1 MGLFSS
7 NKNGKNGTK
16 INTKSSMQNKKSK
29 KTTPFDVP
37 KTVQDSIPYLGVY
50 ENGIFQ
56 NDAETFSKIYK
67 IPDINFLT
75 EDNDKQ
81 REIFDGFAE
90 FIGSFGPDVHIQQV
104 IFNKT
109 IKPAE
114 LEDKVLMKTQNDKLN
129 EYREEMN
136 DMLIDKLSKTKNN
149 IIHEKY
155 FILSIQAED
164 IVAAKA
170 SFERLDKEVI
180 SGIERV
186 TKSTTRPLTLIE
198 RLSLM
203 YDIYNIDS
211 MVPFYKRIRIKK
223 DNVMESFNM
232 RHIQKM
238 GLTSKD
244 VVGPCAFTFERD
256 YMIIGTT
263 YARAVMV
270 TNLPTYLRGDIL
282 TELSNL
288 PFNMLT
294 SVHYRALPQ
303 SKAISLLK
311 NKLVDVNANVVTLQ
325 KKASRNGYSVDV
337 ISPEIKQA
345 SQEVESLMSDLTQDN
360 QKLFYTTIS
369 AVVFAKTK
377 EELDENTKLFQATAE
392 RFVCQAMTLATQQEA
407 GLNTCLPLGSNKLK
421 VERLLNSKA
430 AAIFLPFAVTEL
442 WQDNG
447 MYYGIND
454 ISKQMILYNRSSAI
468 NGNGCIFGVPGSG
481 KSFSAKREIVN
492 VLLHTDDEVFVI
504 DPENEYEPLAKLFH
518 GSSIRIAPGSNV
530 HINPMDMGLD
540 YSAEGED
547 PITMKADFIASICEA
562 ATGSRYPLTPIQKSV
577 IDRCVKNVYRD
588 YIRALKESGK
598 TEDKETVPTLQDFYE
613 EVRLQPEPEAHNLA
627 LALEKFVEGTQ
638 NSFAF
643 RTNVNTNN
651 RFTIYNIKDI
661 GTGMKAIGLQVC
673 LDNIWNKMI
682 ENYKKGKRTW
692 LYCDEFHLLTQTEIS
707 ARYTQQI
714 WRRAR
719 KWNGI
724 PTGITQQVEDMM
736 KTEDGRAIIGN
747 SEFVMMLSMNAYGRA
762 QMQQMYNLTDTE
774 MEYITSSG
782 SGHGLIYNGK
792 DIIPF
797 VDEFPRDT
805 KLYKAMTTKA
815 DERVKANEKAK
826 ADEEVQYDSN
836 Y

>member
-7 NKNGKNGTK
+7 NKKSGT
-16 INTKSSMQNKKSK
+16 NTKSVSGNAANTKSKQMKKSPL
-29 KTTPFDVP
+29 TDVP
-37 KTVQDSIPYLGVY
+37 KTVQGSIPYLGVY

-56 NDAETFSKIYK
+56 NDENTYSKVYK
-67 IPDINFLT
+67 IPDMNFLIEDT
-75 EDNDKQ
+75 ERQK
-81 REIFDGFAE
+81 EIFGNFME
-90 FIGSFGPDVHIQQV
+90 LLSSFGPEVHVQQL

-114 LEDKVLMKTQNDKLN
+114 LESKVLMKTQNDKLN

-136 DMLIDKLSKTKNN
+136 EMLIDKMAKASNN

-155 FILSIQAED
+155 FVLSVEADD
-164 IVAAKA
+164 IVTAKA
-170 SFERLDKEVI
+170 TFERLDREI
-180 SGIERV
+180 SAGFERV
-186 TKSTTRPLTLIE
+186 TKTTTKPLTLIE

-203 YDIYNIDS
+203 YDIYNMDS
-211 MVPFYKRIRIKK
+211 NVPFYRRTKMKK

-244 VVGPCAFTFERD
+244 VIGPSALTFERD

-263 YARAVMV
+263 YARAMMV
-270 TNLPTYLRGDIL
+270 SNLPSFLRGDIL
-282 TELSNL
+282 TELSNM

-303 SKAISLLK
+303 SKAITLLK

-345 SQEVESLMSDLTQDN
+345 SQEVESLMGDLTQDN
-360 QKLFYTTIS
+360 QKLFYTTIT
-369 AVVFAKTK
+369 AVIFAKTK

-392 RFVCQAMTLATQQEA
+392 RFVCQAMILATQQEA
-407 GLNTCLPLGSNKLK
+407 GLTTALPLGRNKLK
-421 VERLLNSKA
+421 VERLLNSRA
-430 AAIFLPFAVTEL
+430 AAIFLPFGVKEL
-442 WQDNG
+442 WQDDG
-447 MYYGIND
+447 MYYGLNGV
-454 ISKQMILYNRSSAI
+454 SKQMILYNRSSAI

-492 VLLHTDDEVFVI
+492 VLLHTDDDVFVI
-504 DPENEYEPLAKLFH
+504 DPENEYAGLAKLFY
-518 GSSIRIAPGSNV
+518 GSSIRIAPGSDV

-540 YSAEGED
+540 YSAEGDD

-577 IDRCVKNVYRD
+577 IDRCVKNVYRE
-588 YIRALKESGK
+588 YIRTLRAEGK
-598 TEDKETVPTLQDFYE
+598 SEDAKIVPTLRDFYE
-613 EVRLQPEPEAHNLA
+613 EVKLQPEPEAHNLA

-643 RTNVNTNN
+643 RTNVNVNN

-661 GTGMKAIGLQVC
+661 GTGMKSIGLQVC

-682 ENYKKGKRTW
+682 ANYKKGKRTW

-707 ARYTQQI
+707 AKYTQQI

-736 KTEDGRAIIGN
+736 KTEEGRAIIGN

-762 QMQQMYNLTDTE
+762 QMQQMYNLTDAE

-797 VDEFPRDT
+797 VDEFPKDT
-805 KLYKAMTTKA
+805 KLYNAMTTKA
-815 DERVKANEKAK
+815 GEG
-826 ADEEVQYDSN
+826 EVRE
-836 Y
+836 

>member
-7 NKNGKNGTK
+7 NKKSGTNAKSTSGNMAGTK
-16 INTKSSMQNKKSK
+16 NKKAK
-29 KTTPFDVP
+29 KSPLTDVP
-37 KTVQDSIPYLGVY
+37 KTVQESIPYLGVY

-56 NDAETFSKIYK
+56 NDESTYSKVYK
-67 IPDINFLT
+67 IPDMNFLIEDT
-75 EDNDKQ
+75 ERQK
-81 REIFDGFAE
+81 EIFGNFME
-90 FIGSFGPDVHIQQV
+90 LLSSFGPEVHVQQV

-114 LEDKVLMKTQNDKLN
+114 LESKVLMKTQNDKLN

-136 DMLIDKLSKTKNN
+136 EMLIDKMAKASNN

-155 FILSIQAED
+155 FVLSVEADD
-164 IVAAKA
+164 IVAAK
-170 SFERLDKEVI
+170 STFERLDREI
-180 SGIERV
+180 SAGFERV
-186 TKSTTRPLTLIE
+186 TKTPTKPLTLIE
-198 RLSLM
+198 RLSIM
-203 YDIYNIDS
+203 YDIYNMDS
-211 MVPFYKRIRIKK
+211 NVPFYRRTKMKK
-223 DNVMESFNM
+223 ENVMESFNM

-244 VVGPCAFTFERD
+244 VVGPSALTFERD
-256 YMIIGTT
+256 HMIVGTT
-263 YARAVMV
+263 YARAMMV
-270 TNLPTYLRGDIL
+270 SNLPSFLRGDIL
-282 TELSNL
+282 TELSNM

-303 SKAISLLK
+303 SKAITLLK

-345 SQEVESLMSDLTQDN
+345 SQEVESLMGDLTQDN
-360 QKLFYTTIS
+360 QKLFYTTIT
-369 AVVFAKTK
+369 AVIFAKTK

-392 RFVCQAMTLATQQEA
+392 RFVCQAMVLATQQEA
-407 GLNTCLPLGSNKLK
+407 GLTTALPLGKNKLK
-421 VERLLNSKA
+421 VERLLNSRA
-430 AAIFLPFAVTEL
+430 AAIFLPFGVKEL
-442 WQDNG
+442 WQDDG
-447 MYYGIND
+447 MYYGLNGV
-454 ISKQMILYNRSSAI
+454 SKQMILYNRSSAI

-492 VLLHTDDEVFVI
+492 VLLHTDDDVFVI
-504 DPENEYEPLAKLFH
+504 DPENEYAGLAKLFY
-518 GSSIRIAPGSNV
+518 GSSIRIAPGSDV

-540 YSAEGED
+540 YSAEGDD

-577 IDRCVKNVYRD
+577 IDRCVKNVYRE
-588 YIRALKESGK
+588 YIRTLRAEGK
-598 TEDKETVPTLQDFYE
+598 SEDASIVPTLRDFYE
-613 EVRLQPEPEAHNLA
+613 EVKLQPEPEAHNLA

-643 RTNVNTNN
+643 RTNVNVNN

-661 GTGMKAIGLQVC
+661 GTGMKSIGLQVC

-682 ENYKKGKRTW
+682 ANYKKGKRTW

-707 ARYTQQI
+707 AKYTQQI

-736 KTEDGRAIIGN
+736 KTEEGRAIIGN

-762 QMQQMYNLTDTE
+762 QMQQMYNLTDAE

-797 VDEFPRDT
+797 VDEFPKDT
-805 KLYKAMTTKA
+805 KLYNAMTTKA
-815 DERVKANEKAK
+815 GEG
-826 ADEEVQYDSN
+826 EVRE
-836 Y
+836 

>member
-7 NKNGKNGTK
+7 NKKSGT
-16 INTKSSMQNKKSK
+16 NTKSTSGNVANTKSKQAKKSPL
-29 KTTPFDVP
+29 TDVP
-37 KTVQDSIPYLGVY
+37 KTAQGSIPYLGVY

-56 NDAETFSKIYK
+56 NDENTYSKVYK
-67 IPDINFLT
+67 IPDMNFLIEDT
-75 EDNDKQ
+75 ERQK
-81 REIFDGFAE
+81 EIFGNFME
-90 FIGSFGPDVHIQQV
+90 LLSSFGPEVHVQQL

-114 LEDKVLMKTQNDKLN
+114 LESKVLMKTQNDKLN

-136 DMLIDKLSKTKNN
+136 EMLIDKMAKASNN

-155 FILSIQAED
+155 FVLSVEADD
-164 IVAAKA
+164 IVTAKA
-170 SFERLDKEVI
+170 TFERLDREI
-180 SGIERV
+180 SAGFERV
-186 TKSTTRPLTLIE
+186 TKTTTKPLTLIE

-203 YDIYNIDS
+203 YDIYNMDS
-211 MVPFYKRIRIKK
+211 NVPFYRRTKMKK

-244 VVGPCAFTFERD
+244 VIGPSALTFERD

-263 YARAVMV
+263 YARAMMV
-270 TNLPTYLRGDIL
+270 SNLPSFLRGDIL
-282 TELSNL
+282 TELSNM

-303 SKAISLLK
+303 SKAITLLK

-345 SQEVESLMSDLTQDN
+345 SQEVESLMGDLTQDN
-360 QKLFYTTIS
+360 QKLFYTTIT
-369 AVVFAKTK
+369 AVIFAKTK

-392 RFVCQAMTLATQQEA
+392 RFVCQAMILATQQEA
-407 GLNTCLPLGSNKLK
+407 GLTTALPLGRNKLK
-421 VERLLNSKA
+421 VERLLNSRA
-430 AAIFLPFAVTEL
+430 AAIFLPFGVKEL
-442 WQDNG
+442 WQDDG
-447 MYYGIND
+447 MYYGLNGV
-454 ISKQMILYNRSSAI
+454 SKQMILYNRSSAI

-492 VLLHTDDEVFVI
+492 VLLHTDDDVFVI
-504 DPENEYEPLAKLFH
+504 DPENEYAGLAKLFY
-518 GSSIRIAPGSNV
+518 GSSIRIAPGSDV

-540 YSAEGED
+540 YSAEGDD

-577 IDRCVKNVYRD
+577 IDRCVKNVYRE
-588 YIRALKESGK
+588 YIRTLRAEGK
-598 TEDKETVPTLQDFYE
+598 SEDAKIVPTLRDFYE
-613 EVRLQPEPEAHNLA
+613 EVKLQPEPEAHNLA

-643 RTNVNTNN
+643 RTNVNVNN

-661 GTGMKAIGLQVC
+661 GTGMKSIGLQVC

-682 ENYKKGKRTW
+682 ANYKKGKRTW

-707 ARYTQQI
+707 AKYTQQI

-736 KTEDGRAIIGN
+736 KTEEGRAIIGN

-762 QMQQMYNLTDTE
+762 QMQQMYNLTDAE

-797 VDEFPRDT
+797 VDEFPKDT
-805 KLYKAMTTKA
+805 KLYNAMTTKA
-815 DERVKANEKAK
+815 GEG
-826 ADEEVQYDSN
+826 EVRE
-836 Y
+836 

>member
-7 NKNGKNGTK
+7 NKKSGT
-16 INTKSSMQNKKSK
+16 NTKSASGNAANTKSKQIKKSPL
-29 KTTPFDVP
+29 TDVP
-37 KTVQDSIPYLGVY
+37 KTVQGSIPYLGVY

-56 NDAETFSKIYK
+56 NDENTYSKVYK
-67 IPDINFLT
+67 IPDMNFLIEDT
-75 EDNDKQ
+75 ERQK
-81 REIFDGFAE
+81 EIFGNFME
-90 FIGSFGPDVHIQQV
+90 LLSSFGPEVHVQQV

-114 LEDKVLMKTQNDKLN
+114 LESKVLMKTQNDKLN

-136 DMLIDKLSKTKNN
+136 EMLIDKMAKASNN

-155 FILSIQAED
+155 FVLSVEADD
-164 IVAAKA
+164 IVTAKA
-170 SFERLDKEVI
+170 TFERLDREI
-180 SGIERV
+180 SAGFERV
-186 TKSTTRPLTLIE
+186 TKTTTKPLTLIE

-203 YDIYNIDS
+203 YDIYNMDS
-211 MVPFYKRIRIKK
+211 NVPFYRRTKMKK
-223 DNVMESFNM
+223 DNIMESFNM

-244 VVGPCAFTFERD
+244 VIGPSALTFERD

-263 YARAVMV
+263 YARAMMV
-270 TNLPTYLRGDIL
+270 SNLPSFLRGDIL
-282 TELSNL
+282 TELSNM

-303 SKAISLLK
+303 SKAITLLK

-345 SQEVESLMSDLTQDN
+345 SQEVESLMGDLTQDN
-360 QKLFYTTIS
+360 QKLFYTTIT
-369 AVVFAKTK
+369 AVIFAKTK

-392 RFVCQAMTLATQQEA
+392 RFVCQAMILATQQEA
-407 GLNTCLPLGSNKLK
+407 GLTTALPLGRNKLK
-421 VERLLNSKA
+421 VERLLNSRA
-430 AAIFLPFAVTEL
+430 AAIFLPFGVKEL
-442 WQDNG
+442 WQDDG
-447 MYYGIND
+447 MYYGLNGV
-454 ISKQMILYNRSSAI
+454 SKQMILYNRSSAI

-492 VLLHTDDEVFVI
+492 VLLHTDDDVFVI
-504 DPENEYEPLAKLFH
+504 DPENEYAGLAKLFY
-518 GSSIRIAPGSNV
+518 GSSIRIAPGSDV

-540 YSAEGED
+540 YSAEGDD

-577 IDRCVKNVYRD
+577 IDRCVKNVYRE
-588 YIRALKESGK
+588 YIRTLRAEGK
-598 TEDKETVPTLQDFYE
+598 SEDAKIVPTLRDFYE
-613 EVRLQPEPEAHNLA
+613 EVKLQPEPEAHNLA

-643 RTNVNTNN
+643 RTNVNVNN

-661 GTGMKAIGLQVC
+661 GTGMKSIGLQVC

-682 ENYKKGKRTW
+682 ANYKKGKRTW

-707 ARYTQQI
+707 AKYTQQI

-736 KTEDGRAIIGN
+736 KTEEGRAIIGN

-762 QMQQMYNLTDTE
+762 QMQQMYNLTDAE

-797 VDEFPRDT
+797 VDEFPKDT
-805 KLYKAMTTKA
+805 KLYNAMTTKA
-815 DERVKANEKAK
+815 GEG
-826 ADEEVQYDSN
+826 EVRE
-836 Y
+836 

>member
-7 NKNGKNGTK
+7 NKKSGT
-16 INTKSSMQNKKSK
+16 NTKSASGNAANTKGKQAKKSPL
-29 KTTPFDVP
+29 TDVP
-37 KTVQDSIPYLGVY
+37 KTVQGSIPYLGVY

-56 NDAETFSKIYK
+56 NDENTYSKVYK
-67 IPDINFLT
+67 IPDMNFLIEDT
-75 EDNDKQ
+75 ERQK
-81 REIFDGFAE
+81 EIFGNFME
-90 FIGSFGPDVHIQQV
+90 LLSSFGPEVHVQQV

-114 LEDKVLMKTQNDKLN
+114 LESKVLMKTQNDKLN

-136 DMLIDKLSKTKNN
+136 EMLIDKMAKASNN

-155 FILSIQAED
+155 FVLSVEADD

-170 SFERLDKEVI
+170 TFERLDREI
-180 SGIERV
+180 SAGFERV
-186 TKSTTRPLTLIE
+186 TKTTTKPLTLIK

-203 YDIYNIDS
+203 YDIYNMDS
-211 MVPFYKRIRIKK
+211 NVPFYRRTKMKK

-244 VVGPCAFTFERD
+244 VIGPSALTFERD
-256 YMIIGTT
+256 HMIIGTT
-263 YARAVMV
+263 YARAMMV
-270 TNLPTYLRGDIL
+270 SNLPSFLRGDIL
-282 TELSNL
+282 TELSNM

-303 SKAISLLK
+303 SKAITLLK

-345 SQEVESLMSDLTQDN
+345 SQEVESLMGDLTQDN
-360 QKLFYTTIS
+360 QKLFYTTIT
-369 AVVFAKTK
+369 AVIFAKTK

-392 RFVCQAMTLATQQEA
+392 RFVCQAMILATQQEA
-407 GLNTCLPLGSNKLK
+407 GLTTALPLGRNKLK
-421 VERLLNSKA
+421 VERLLNSRA
-430 AAIFLPFAVTEL
+430 AAIFLPFGVKEL
-442 WQDNG
+442 WQDDG
-447 MYYGIND
+447 MYYGLNGV
-454 ISKQMILYNRSSAI
+454 SKQMILYNRSSAI

-492 VLLHTDDEVFVI
+492 VLLHTDDDVFVI
-504 DPENEYEPLAKLFH
+504 DPENEYAGLAKLFY
-518 GSSIRIAPGSNV
+518 GSSIRIAPGSDV

-540 YSAEGED
+540 YSAEGDD

-577 IDRCVKNVYRD
+577 IDRCVKNVYRE
-588 YIRALKESGK
+588 YIRTLRAEGK
-598 TEDKETVPTLQDFYE
+598 SEDAKIVPTLRDFYE
-613 EVRLQPEPEAHNLA
+613 EVKLQPEPEAHNLA

-643 RTNVNTNN
+643 RTNVNVNN

-661 GTGMKAIGLQVC
+661 GTGMKSIGLQVC

-682 ENYKKGKRTW
+682 TNYKKGKRTW
-692 LYCDEFHLLTQTEIS
+692 LYCDEFHLLAQTEIS
-707 ARYTQQI
+707 AKYTQQI

-736 KTEDGRAIIGN
+736 KTEEGRAIIGN

-762 QMQQMYNLTDTE
+762 QMQQMYNLTDAE

-797 VDEFPRDT
+797 VDEFPKDT
-805 KLYKAMTTKA
+805 KLYNAMTTKA
-815 DERVKANEKAK
+815 GEG
-826 ADEEVQYDSN
+826 EVRE
-836 Y
+836 

>member
-7 NKNGKNGTK
+7 NKKSGT
-16 INTKSSMQNKKSK
+16 NTKSASGNAANTKNKQMKKSPL
-29 KTTPFDVP
+29 TDVP
-37 KTVQDSIPYLGVY
+37 KTVQGSIPYLGVY

-56 NDAETFSKIYK
+56 NDENTYSKVYK
-67 IPDINFLT
+67 IPDMNFLIEDT
-75 EDNDKQ
+75 ERQK
-81 REIFDGFAE
+81 EIFGNFME
-90 FIGSFGPDVHIQQV
+90 LLSSFGPEVNVQQV

-114 LEDKVLMKTQNDKLN
+114 LESKVLMKTQNDKLN

-136 DMLIDKLSKTKNN
+136 EMLIDKMAKASNN

-155 FILSIQAED
+155 FVLSVEADD
-164 IVAAKA
+164 IVTAKA
-170 SFERLDKEVI
+170 TFERLDREI
-180 SGIERV
+180 SAGFERV
-186 TKSTTRPLTLIE
+186 TKTTTKPLTLIE

-203 YDIYNIDS
+203 YDIYNMDS
-211 MVPFYKRIRIKK
+211 NVPFYRRTKMKK

-244 VVGPCAFTFERD
+244 VIGPSALTFERD
-256 YMIIGTT
+256 HMIIGTT
-263 YARAVMV
+263 YARAMMV
-270 TNLPTYLRGDIL
+270 SNLPSFLRGDIL
-282 TELSNL
+282 TELSNM

-303 SKAISLLK
+303 SKAITLLK

-345 SQEVESLMSDLTQDN
+345 SQEVESLMGDLTQDN
-360 QKLFYTTIS
+360 QKLFYTTIT
-369 AVVFAKTK
+369 AVIFAKTK

-392 RFVCQAMTLATQQEA
+392 RFVCQAMILATQQEA
-407 GLNTCLPLGSNKLK
+407 GLTTALPLGRNKLK
-421 VERLLNSKA
+421 VERLLNSRA
-430 AAIFLPFAVTEL
+430 AAIFLPFGVKEL
-442 WQDNG
+442 WQDDG
-447 MYYGIND
+447 MYYGLNGV
-454 ISKQMILYNRSSAI
+454 SKQMILYNRSSAI

-492 VLLHTDDEVFVI
+492 VLLHTDDDVFVI
-504 DPENEYEPLAKLFH
+504 DPENEYAGLAKLFY
-518 GSSIRIAPGSNV
+518 GSSIRIAPGSDV

-540 YSAEGED
+540 YSAEGDD

-577 IDRCVKNVYRD
+577 IDRCVKNVYRE
-588 YIRALKESGK
+588 YIRTLRAEGK
-598 TEDKETVPTLQDFYE
+598 SEDAKIVPTLRDFYE
-613 EVRLQPEPEAHNLA
+613 EVKLQPEPEAHNLA

-643 RTNVNTNN
+643 RTNVNVNN

-661 GTGMKAIGLQVC
+661 GTGMKSIGLQVC

-682 ENYKKGKRTW
+682 ANYKKGKRTW

-707 ARYTQQI
+707 AKYTQQI

-736 KTEDGRAIIGN
+736 KTEEGRAIIGN

-762 QMQQMYNLTDTE
+762 QMQQMYNLTDAE

-797 VDEFPRDT
+797 VDEFPKDT
-805 KLYKAMTTKA
+805 KLYNAMTTKA
-815 DERVKANEKAK
+815 GEG
-826 ADEEVQYDSN
+826 EVRE
-836 Y
+836 

>member
-7 NKNGKNGTK
+7 NKKSGT
-16 INTKSSMQNKKSK
+16 NTKSASGNAANTKSKQMKKSPL
-29 KTTPFDVP
+29 TDVP
-37 KTVQDSIPYLGVY
+37 KTVQGSIPYLGVY

-56 NDAETFSKIYK
+56 NDENTYSKVYK
-67 IPDINFLT
+67 IPDMNFLIEDT
-75 EDNDKQ
+75 ERQK
-81 REIFDGFAE
+81 EIFGNFME
-90 FIGSFGPDVHIQQV
+90 LLSSFGPEVHVQQL

-114 LEDKVLMKTQNDKLN
+114 LESKVLMKTQNDKLN

-136 DMLIDKLSKTKNN
+136 EMLIDKMAKASNN

-155 FILSIQAED
+155 FVLSVEADD
-164 IVAAKA
+164 IVTAKA
-170 SFERLDKEVI
+170 TFERLDREI
-180 SGIERV
+180 SAGFERV
-186 TKSTTRPLTLIE
+186 TKTTTKPLTLIE

-203 YDIYNIDS
+203 YDIYNMDS
-211 MVPFYKRIRIKK
+211 NVPFYRRTKMKK

-244 VVGPCAFTFERD
+244 VIGPSALTFERD
-256 YMIIGTT
+256 HMIIGTT
-263 YARAVMV
+263 YARAMMV
-270 TNLPTYLRGDIL
+270 SNLPSFLRGDIL
-282 TELSNL
+282 TELSNM

-303 SKAISLLK
+303 SKAITLLK

-345 SQEVESLMSDLTQDN
+345 SQEVESLMGDLTQDN
-360 QKLFYTTIS
+360 QKLFYTTIT
-369 AVVFAKTK
+369 AVIFAKTK

-392 RFVCQAMTLATQQEA
+392 RFVCQAMILATQQEA
-407 GLNTCLPLGSNKLK
+407 GLTTALPLGRNKLK
-421 VERLLNSKA
+421 VERLLNSRA
-430 AAIFLPFAVTEL
+430 AAIFLPFGVKEL
-442 WQDNG
+442 WQDDG
-447 MYYGIND
+447 MYYGLNGV
-454 ISKQMILYNRSSAI
+454 SKQMILYNRSSAI

-492 VLLHTDDEVFVI
+492 VLLHTDDDVFVI
-504 DPENEYEPLAKLFH
+504 DPENEYAGLAKLFY
-518 GSSIRIAPGSNV
+518 GSSIRIAPGSDV

-540 YSAEGED
+540 YSAEGDD

-577 IDRCVKNVYRD
+577 IDRCVKNVYRE
-588 YIRALKESGK
+588 YIRTLRAEGK
-598 TEDKETVPTLQDFYE
+598 SEDAKIVPTLRDFYE
-613 EVRLQPEPEAHNLA
+613 EVKLQPEPEAHNLA

-643 RTNVNTNN
+643 RTNVNVNN

-661 GTGMKAIGLQVC
+661 GTGMKSIGLQVC

-682 ENYKKGKRTW
+682 ANYKKGKRTW

-707 ARYTQQI
+707 AKYTQQI

-736 KTEDGRAIIGN
+736 KTEEGRAIIGN

-762 QMQQMYNLTDTE
+762 QMQQMYNLTDAE

-797 VDEFPRDT
+797 VDEFPKDT
-805 KLYKAMTTKA
+805 KLYNAMTTKA
-815 DERVKANEKAK
+815 GEG
-826 ADEEVQYDSN
+826 EVRE
-836 Y
+836 

>member
-7 NKNGKNGTK
+7 NKKSGT
-16 INTKSSMQNKKSK
+16 NTKSASGNAANIKSKQMKKSPL
-29 KTTPFDVP
+29 TDVP
-37 KTVQDSIPYLGVY
+37 KTVQGSIPYLGVY

-56 NDAETFSKIYK
+56 NDENTYSKVYK
-67 IPDINFLT
+67 IPDMNFLIEDT
-75 EDNDKQ
+75 ERQK
-81 REIFDGFAE
+81 EIFGNFME
-90 FIGSFGPDVHIQQV
+90 LLSSFGPEVHVQQL

-114 LEDKVLMKTQNDKLN
+114 LESKVLMKTQNDKLN

-136 DMLIDKLSKTKNN
+136 EMLIDKMAKASNN

-155 FILSIQAED
+155 FVLSVEADD
-164 IVAAKA
+164 IVTAKA
-170 SFERLDKEVI
+170 TFERLDREI
-180 SGIERV
+180 SAGFERV
-186 TKSTTRPLTLIE
+186 TKTTTKPLTLIE

-203 YDIYNIDS
+203 YDIYNMDS
-211 MVPFYKRIRIKK
+211 NVPFYRRTKMKK

-244 VVGPCAFTFERD
+244 VIGPSALTFERD

-263 YARAVMV
+263 YARAMMV
-270 TNLPTYLRGDIL
+270 SNLPSFLRGDIL
-282 TELSNL
+282 TELSNM

-303 SKAISLLK
+303 SKAITLLK

-345 SQEVESLMSDLTQDN
+345 SQEVESLMGDLTQDN
-360 QKLFYTTIS
+360 QKLFYTTIT
-369 AVVFAKTK
+369 AVIFAKTK

-392 RFVCQAMTLATQQEA
+392 RFVCQAMILATQQEA
-407 GLNTCLPLGSNKLK
+407 GLTTALPLGRNKLK
-421 VERLLNSKA
+421 VERLLNSRA
-430 AAIFLPFAVTEL
+430 AAIFLPFGVKEL
-442 WQDNG
+442 WQDDG
-447 MYYGIND
+447 MYYGLNGV
-454 ISKQMILYNRSSAI
+454 SKQMILYNRSSAI

-492 VLLHTDDEVFVI
+492 VLLHTDDDVFVI
-504 DPENEYEPLAKLFH
+504 DPENEYAGLAKLFY
-518 GSSIRIAPGSNV
+518 GSSIRIAPGSDV

-540 YSAEGED
+540 YSAEGDD

-577 IDRCVKNVYRD
+577 IDRCVKNVYRE
-588 YIRALKESGK
+588 YIRTLRAEGK
-598 TEDKETVPTLQDFYE
+598 SEDAKIVPTLRDFYE
-613 EVRLQPEPEAHNLA
+613 EVKLQPEPEAHNLA

-643 RTNVNTNN
+643 RTNVNVNN

-661 GTGMKAIGLQVC
+661 GTGMKSIGLQVC

-682 ENYKKGKRTW
+682 ANYKKGKRTW

-707 ARYTQQI
+707 AKYTQQI

-736 KTEDGRAIIGN
+736 KTEEGRAIIGN

-762 QMQQMYNLTDTE
+762 QMQQMYNLTDAE

-797 VDEFPRDT
+797 VDEFPKDT
-805 KLYKAMTTKA
+805 KLYNAMTTKA
-815 DERVKANEKAK
+815 GEG
-826 ADEEVQYDSN
+826 EVRE
-836 Y
+836 

>member
-7 NKNGKNGTK
+7 NKKSGT
-16 INTKSSMQNKKSK
+16 NTKSASGNAANTKSKQMKKSPL
-29 KTTPFDVP
+29 TDVP
-37 KTVQDSIPYLGVY
+37 KTVQGSIPYLGVY

-56 NDAETFSKIYK
+56 NDENTYSKVYK
-67 IPDINFLT
+67 IPDMNFLIEDT
-75 EDNDKQ
+75 ERQK
-81 REIFDGFAE
+81 EIFGNFME
-90 FIGSFGPDVHIQQV
+90 LLSSFGPEVHVQQV

-114 LEDKVLMKTQNDKLN
+114 LESKVLMKTQNDKLN

-136 DMLIDKLSKTKNN
+136 EMLIDKMAKASNN

-155 FILSIQAED
+155 FVLSVEADD
-164 IVAAKA
+164 IVTAKA
-170 SFERLDKEVI
+170 TFERLDREI
-180 SGIERV
+180 SAGFERV
-186 TKSTTRPLTLIE
+186 TKTTTKPLTLIE

-203 YDIYNIDS
+203 YDIYNMDS
-211 MVPFYKRIRIKK
+211 NVPFYRRTKMKK

-244 VVGPCAFTFERD
+244 VIGPSALTFERD
-256 YMIIGTT
+256 HMIIGTT
-263 YARAVMV
+263 YARAMMV
-270 TNLPTYLRGDIL
+270 SNLPSFLRGDIL
-282 TELSNL
+282 TELSNM

-303 SKAISLLK
+303 SKAITLLK

-345 SQEVESLMSDLTQDN
+345 SQEVESLMGDLTQDN
-360 QKLFYTTIS
+360 QKLFYTTIT
-369 AVVFAKTK
+369 AVIFAKTK

-392 RFVCQAMTLATQQEA
+392 RFVCQAMILATQQEA
-407 GLNTCLPLGSNKLK
+407 GLTTALPLGRNKLK
-421 VERLLNSKA
+421 VERLLNSRA
-430 AAIFLPFAVTEL
+430 AAIFLPFGVKEL
-442 WQDNG
+442 WQDDG
-447 MYYGIND
+447 MYYGLNGV
-454 ISKQMILYNRSSAI
+454 SKQMILYNRSSAI

-492 VLLHTDDEVFVI
+492 VLLHTDDDVFVI
-504 DPENEYEPLAKLFH
+504 DPENEYAGLAKLFY
-518 GSSIRIAPGSNV
+518 GSSIRIAPGSDV

-540 YSAEGED
+540 YSAEGDD

-577 IDRCVKNVYRD
+577 IDRCVKNVYRE
-588 YIRALKESGK
+588 YIRTLRAEGK
-598 TEDKETVPTLQDFYE
+598 SEDAKIVPTLRDFYE
-613 EVRLQPEPEAHNLA
+613 EVKLQPEPEAHNLA

-643 RTNVNTNN
+643 RTNVNVNN

-661 GTGMKAIGLQVC
+661 GTGMKSIGLQVC

-682 ENYKKGKRTW
+682 ANYKKGKSTW

-707 ARYTQQI
+707 AKYTQQI

-736 KTEDGRAIIGN
+736 KTEEGRVIIEN

-762 QMQQMYNLTDTE
+762 QMQQMYNLTDAE

-797 VDEFPRDT
+797 VDEFPKDT
-805 KLYKAMTTKA
+805 KLYNAMTTKA
-815 DERVKANEKAK
+815 GEG
-826 ADEEVQYDSN
+826 EVRE
-836 Y
+836 

>member
-7 NKNGKNGTK
+7 NKKSGT
-16 INTKSSMQNKKSK
+16 NTKSASGNAANTKSKQMKKSPL
-29 KTTPFDVP
+29 TDVP
-37 KTVQDSIPYLGVY
+37 KTVQGSIPYLGVY

-56 NDAETFSKIYK
+56 NDENTYSKVYK
-67 IPDINFLT
+67 IPDMNFLIEDT
-75 EDNDKQ
+75 ERQK
-81 REIFDGFAE
+81 EIFGNFME
-90 FIGSFGPDVHIQQV
+90 LLSSFGPEVHVQQV

-114 LEDKVLMKTQNDKLN
+114 LESKVLMKTQNDKLN

-136 DMLIDKLSKTKNN
+136 EMLIDKMAKASNN

-155 FILSIQAED
+155 FVLSVEADD
-164 IVAAKA
+164 IVTAKA
-170 SFERLDKEVI
+170 TFERLDREI
-180 SGIERV
+180 SAGFERV
-186 TKSTTRPLTLIE
+186 TKTTTKPLTLIE

-203 YDIYNIDS
+203 YDIYNMDS
-211 MVPFYKRIRIKK
+211 NVPFYRRTKMKK
-223 DNVMESFNM
+223 DNIMESFNM

-244 VVGPCAFTFERD
+244 VIGPSALTFERD

-263 YARAVMV
+263 YARAMMV
-270 TNLPTYLRGDIL
+270 SNLPSFLRGDIL
-282 TELSNL
+282 TELSNM

-303 SKAISLLK
+303 SKAITLLK

-345 SQEVESLMSDLTQDN
+345 SQEVESLMGDLTQDN
-360 QKLFYTTIS
+360 QKLFYTTIT
-369 AVVFAKTK
+369 AVIFAKTK

-392 RFVCQAMTLATQQEA
+392 RFVCQAMILATQQEA
-407 GLNTCLPLGSNKLK
+407 GLTTALPLGRNKLK
-421 VERLLNSKA
+421 VERLLNSRA
-430 AAIFLPFAVTEL
+430 AAIFLPFGVKEL
-442 WQDNG
+442 WQDDG
-447 MYYGIND
+447 MYYGLNGV
-454 ISKQMILYNRSSAI
+454 SKQMILYNRSSAI

-492 VLLHTDDEVFVI
+492 VLLHTDDDVFVI
-504 DPENEYEPLAKLFH
+504 DPENEYAGLAKLFY
-518 GSSIRIAPGSNV
+518 GSSIRIAPGSDV

-540 YSAEGED
+540 YSAEGDD

-577 IDRCVKNVYRD
+577 IDRCVKNVYRE
-588 YIRALKESGK
+588 YIRTLRAEGK
-598 TEDKETVPTLQDFYE
+598 SEDAKIVPTLRDFYE
-613 EVRLQPEPEAHNLA
+613 EVKLQPEPEAHNLA

-643 RTNVNTNN
+643 RTNVNVNN

-661 GTGMKAIGLQVC
+661 GTGMKSIGLQVC

-682 ENYKKGKRTW
+682 ANYKKGKRTW

-707 ARYTQQI
+707 AKYTQQI

-736 KTEDGRAIIGN
+736 KTEEGRAIIGN

-762 QMQQMYNLTDTE
+762 QMQQMYNLTDAE

-797 VDEFPRDT
+797 VDEFPKDT
-805 KLYKAMTTKA
+805 KLYNAMTTKA
-815 DERVKANEKAK
+815 GEG
-826 ADEEVQYDSN
+826 EVRE
-836 Y
+836 

>member
-1 MGLFSS
+1 ME
-7 NKNGKNGTK
+7 TK
-16 INTKSSMQNKKSK
+16 PRILYLKKILEERTDEEHPLSTTQLINILNDEYGISAHRTTVTK
-29 KTTPFDVP
+29 
-37 KTVQDSIPYLGVY
+37 
-50 ENGIFQ
+50 
-56 NDAETFSKIYK
+56 
-67 IPDINFLT
+67 DIAAL
-75 EDNDKQ
+75 Q
-81 REIFDGFAE
+81 E
-90 FIGSFGPDVHIQQV
+90 FGMDIV
-104 IFNKT
+104 T
-109 IKPAE
+109 IHS
-114 LEDKVLMKTQNDKLN
+114 TQ
-129 EYREEMN
+129 
-136 DMLIDKLSKTKNN
+136 S
-149 IIHEKY
+149 KY
-155 FILSIQAED
+155 FVLSVEADD
-164 IVAAKA
+164 IVTAKA
-170 SFERLDKEVI
+170 TFERLDREI
-180 SGIERV
+180 SAGFERV
-186 TKSTTRPLTLIE
+186 TKTTTKPLTLIE

-203 YDIYNIDS
+203 YDIYNMDS
-211 MVPFYKRIRIKK
+211 NVPFYRRTKMKK
-223 DNVMESFNM
+223 DNIMESFNM

-244 VVGPCAFTFERD
+244 VIGPSALTFERD

-263 YARAVMV
+263 YARAMMV
-270 TNLPTYLRGDIL
+270 SNLPSFLRGDIL
-282 TELSNL
+282 TELSNM

-303 SKAISLLK
+303 SKAITLLK

-345 SQEVESLMSDLTQDN
+345 SQEVESLMGDLTQDN
-360 QKLFYTTIS
+360 QKLFYTTIT
-369 AVVFAKTK
+369 AVIFAKTK

-392 RFVCQAMTLATQQEA
+392 RFVCQAMILATQQEA
-407 GLNTCLPLGSNKLK
+407 GLTTALPLGRNKLK
-421 VERLLNSKA
+421 VERLLNSRA
-430 AAIFLPFAVTEL
+430 AAIFLPFGVKEL
-442 WQDNG
+442 WQDDG
-447 MYYGIND
+447 MYYGLNGV
-454 ISKQMILYNRSSAI
+454 SKQMILYNRSSAI

-492 VLLHTDDEVFVI
+492 VLLHTDDDVFVI
-504 DPENEYEPLAKLFH
+504 DPENEYAGLAKLFY
-518 GSSIRIAPGSNV
+518 GSSIRIAPGSDV

-540 YSAEGED
+540 YSAEGDD

-577 IDRCVKNVYRD
+577 IDRCVKNVYRE
-588 YIRALKESGK
+588 YIRTLRAEGK
-598 TEDKETVPTLQDFYE
+598 SEDAKIVPTLRDFYE
-613 EVRLQPEPEAHNLA
+613 EVKLQPEPEAHNLA

-643 RTNVNTNN
+643 RTNVNVNN

-661 GTGMKAIGLQVC
+661 GTGMKSIGLQVC

-682 ENYKKGKRTW
+682 ANYKKGKRTW

-707 ARYTQQI
+707 AKYTQQI

-736 KTEDGRAIIGN
+736 KTEEGRAIIGN

-762 QMQQMYNLTDTE
+762 QMQQMYNLTDAE

-797 VDEFPRDT
+797 VDEFPKDT
-805 KLYKAMTTKA
+805 KLYNAMTTKA
-815 DERVKANEKAK
+815 GEG
-826 ADEEVQYDSN
+826 EVRE
-836 Y
+836 

>member
-7 NKNGKNGTK
+7 NKKSGT
-16 INTKSSMQNKKSK
+16 NTKSTSGNVANTKSKQAKKSPL
-29 KTTPFDVP
+29 TDVP
-37 KTVQDSIPYLGVY
+37 KTVQGSIPYLGVY

-56 NDAETFSKIYK
+56 NDENTYSKVYK
-67 IPDINFLT
+67 IPDMNFLIEDT
-75 EDNDKQ
+75 ERQK
-81 REIFDGFAE
+81 EIFGNFME
-90 FIGSFGPDVHIQQV
+90 LLSSFGPEVHVQQL

-114 LEDKVLMKTQNDKLN
+114 LESKVLMKTQNDKLN

-136 DMLIDKLSKTKNN
+136 EMLIDKMAKASNN

-155 FILSIQAED
+155 FVLSVEADD
-164 IVAAKA
+164 IVTAKA
-170 SFERLDKEVI
+170 TFERLDREI
-180 SGIERV
+180 SAGFERV
-186 TKSTTRPLTLIE
+186 TKTTTKPLTLIE

-203 YDIYNIDS
+203 YDIYNMDS
-211 MVPFYKRIRIKK
+211 NVPFYRRTKMKK

-244 VVGPCAFTFERD
+244 VIGPSALTFERN

-263 YARAVMV
+263 YARAMMV
-270 TNLPTYLRGDIL
+270 SNLPSFLRGDIL
-282 TELSNL
+282 TELSNM

-303 SKAISLLK
+303 SKAITLLK

-345 SQEVESLMSDLTQDN
+345 SQEVESLMGDLTQDN
-360 QKLFYTTIS
+360 QKLFYTTIT
-369 AVVFAKTK
+369 AVIFAKTK

-392 RFVCQAMTLATQQEA
+392 RFVCQAMILATQQEA
-407 GLNTCLPLGSNKLK
+407 GLTTALPLGRNKLK
-421 VERLLNSKA
+421 VERLLNSRA
-430 AAIFLPFAVTEL
+430 AAIFLPFGVKEL
-442 WQDNG
+442 WQDDG
-447 MYYGIND
+447 MYYGLNGV
-454 ISKQMILYNRSSAI
+454 SKQMILYNRSSAI

-492 VLLHTDDEVFVI
+492 VLLHTDDDVFVI
-504 DPENEYEPLAKLFH
+504 DPENEYAGLAKLFY
-518 GSSIRIAPGSNV
+518 GSSIRIAPGSDV

-540 YSAEGED
+540 YSAEGDD

-577 IDRCVKNVYRD
+577 IDRCVKNVYRE
-588 YIRALKESGK
+588 YIRTLRAEGK
-598 TEDKETVPTLQDFYE
+598 SEDAKIVPTLRDFYE
-613 EVRLQPEPEAHNLA
+613 EVKFQPEPEAHNLA

-643 RTNVNTNN
+643 RTNVNVNN

-661 GTGMKAIGLQVC
+661 GTGMKSIGLQVC

-682 ENYKKGKRTW
+682 ANYKKGKRTW

-707 ARYTQQI
+707 AKYTQQI

-736 KTEDGRAIIGN
+736 KTEEGRAIIGN

-762 QMQQMYNLTDTE
+762 QMQQMYNLTDAE

-797 VDEFPRDT
+797 VDEFPKDT
-805 KLYKAMTTKA
+805 KLYNAMTTKA
-815 DERVKANEKAK
+815 GEG
-826 ADEEVQYDSN
+826 EVRE
-836 Y
+836 

>member
-7 NKNGKNGTK
+7 NKKSGT
-16 INTKSSMQNKKSK
+16 NTKSASGNAANIKSKQMKKSPL
-29 KTTPFDVP
+29 TDVP
-37 KTVQDSIPYLGVY
+37 KTVQGSIPYLGVY

-56 NDAETFSKIYK
+56 NDENTYSKVYK
-67 IPDINFLT
+67 IPDMNFLIEDT
-75 EDNDKQ
+75 ERQK
-81 REIFDGFAE
+81 EIFGNFME
-90 FIGSFGPDVHIQQV
+90 LLSSFEPEVHVQQL

-114 LEDKVLMKTQNDKLN
+114 LESKVLMKTQNDKLN

-136 DMLIDKLSKTKNN
+136 EMLIDKMAKASNN

-155 FILSIQAED
+155 FVLSVEADD
-164 IVAAKA
+164 IVTAKA
-170 SFERLDKEVI
+170 TFERLDREI
-180 SGIERV
+180 SAGFERV
-186 TKSTTRPLTLIE
+186 TKTTTKPLTLIE

-203 YDIYNIDS
+203 YDIYNMDS
-211 MVPFYKRIRIKK
+211 NVPFYRRTKMKK

-244 VVGPCAFTFERD
+244 VIGPSALTFERD

-263 YARAVMV
+263 YARAMMV
-270 TNLPTYLRGDIL
+270 SNLPSFLRGDIL
-282 TELSNL
+282 TELSNM

-303 SKAISLLK
+303 SKAITLLK

-345 SQEVESLMSDLTQDN
+345 SQEVESLMGDLTQDN
-360 QKLFYTTIS
+360 QKLFYTTIT
-369 AVVFAKTK
+369 AVIFAKTK

-392 RFVCQAMTLATQQEA
+392 RFVCQAMILATQQEA
-407 GLNTCLPLGSNKLK
+407 GLTTALPLGRNKLK
-421 VERLLNSKA
+421 VERLLNSRA
-430 AAIFLPFAVTEL
+430 AAIFLPFGVKEL
-442 WQDNG
+442 WQDDG
-447 MYYGIND
+447 MYYGLNGV
-454 ISKQMILYNRSSAI
+454 SKQMILYNRSSAI

-492 VLLHTDDEVFVI
+492 VLLHTDDDVFVI
-504 DPENEYEPLAKLFH
+504 DPENEYAGLAKLFY
-518 GSSIRIAPGSNV
+518 GSSIRIAPGSDV

-540 YSAEGED
+540 YSAEGDD

-577 IDRCVKNVYRD
+577 IDRCVKNVYRE
-588 YIRALKESGK
+588 YIRTLRAEGK
-598 TEDKETVPTLQDFYE
+598 SEDAKIVPTLRDFYE
-613 EVRLQPEPEAHNLA
+613 EVKLQPEPEAHNLA

-643 RTNVNTNN
+643 RTNVNVNN

-661 GTGMKAIGLQVC
+661 GTGMKSIGLQVC

-682 ENYKKGKRTW
+682 ANYKKGKRTW

-707 ARYTQQI
+707 AKYTQQI

-736 KTEDGRAIIGN
+736 KTEEGRAIIGN

-762 QMQQMYNLTDTE
+762 QMQQMYNLTDAE

-797 VDEFPRDT
+797 VDEFPKDT
-805 KLYKAMTTKA
+805 KLYNAMTTKA
-815 DERVKANEKAK
+815 GEG
-826 ADEEVQYDSN
+826 EVRE
-836 Y
+836 

>member
-7 NKNGKNGTK
+7 NKKSGT
-16 INTKSSMQNKKSK
+16 NTKSASGNTANTKSKQMKKSPL
-29 KTTPFDVP
+29 TDVP
-37 KTVQDSIPYLGVY
+37 KTVQGSIPYLGVY

-56 NDAETFSKIYK
+56 NDENTYSKVYK
-67 IPDINFLT
+67 IPDMNFLIEDT
-75 EDNDKQ
+75 ERQK
-81 REIFDGFAE
+81 EIFGNFME
-90 FIGSFGPDVHIQQV
+90 LLSSFGPEVHVQQV

-114 LEDKVLMKTQNDKLN
+114 LESKVLMKTQNDKLN

-136 DMLIDKLSKTKNN
+136 EMLIDKMAKASNN

-155 FILSIQAED
+155 FVLSVEADD
-164 IVAAKA
+164 IVTAKA
-170 SFERLDKEVI
+170 TFERLDREI
-180 SGIERV
+180 SAGFERV
-186 TKSTTRPLTLIE
+186 TKTTTKPLTLIE

-203 YDIYNIDS
+203 CDIYNMDS
-211 MVPFYKRIRIKK
+211 NVPFYRRTKMKK
-223 DNVMESFNM
+223 DNIMESFNM

-244 VVGPCAFTFERD
+244 VIGPSALTFERD

-263 YARAVMV
+263 YARAMMV
-270 TNLPTYLRGDIL
+270 SNLPSFLRGDIL
-282 TELSNL
+282 TELSNM

-303 SKAISLLK
+303 SKAITLLK

-345 SQEVESLMSDLTQDN
+345 SQEVESLMGDLTQDN
-360 QKLFYTTIS
+360 QKLFYTTIT
-369 AVVFAKTK
+369 AVIFAKTK

-392 RFVCQAMTLATQQEA
+392 RFVCQAMILATQQEA
-407 GLNTCLPLGSNKLK
+407 GLTTALPLGRNKLK
-421 VERLLNSKA
+421 VERLLNSRA
-430 AAIFLPFAVTEL
+430 AAIFLPFGVKEL
-442 WQDNG
+442 WQDDG
-447 MYYGIND
+447 MYYGLNGV
-454 ISKQMILYNRSSAI
+454 SKQMILYNRSSAI

-492 VLLHTDDEVFVI
+492 VLLHTDDDVFVI
-504 DPENEYEPLAKLFH
+504 DPENEYAGLAKLFY
-518 GSSIRIAPGSNV
+518 GSSIRIAPGSDV

-540 YSAEGED
+540 YSAEGDD

-577 IDRCVKNVYRD
+577 IDRCVKNVYRE
-588 YIRALKESGK
+588 YIRTLRAEGK
-598 TEDKETVPTLQDFYE
+598 SEDAKIVPTLRDFYE
-613 EVRLQPEPEAHNLA
+613 EVKLQPEPEAHNLA

-643 RTNVNTNN
+643 RTNVNVNN

-661 GTGMKAIGLQVC
+661 GTGMKSIGLQVC

-682 ENYKKGKRTW
+682 ANYKKGKRTW

-707 ARYTQQI
+707 AKYTQQI

-736 KTEDGRAIIGN
+736 KTEEGRAIIGN

-762 QMQQMYNLTDTE
+762 QMQQMYNLTDAE

-797 VDEFPRDT
+797 VDEFPKDT
-805 KLYKAMTTKA
+805 KLYNAMTTKA
-815 DERVKANEKAK
+815 GEG
-826 ADEEVQYDSN
+826 EVRE
-836 Y
+836 

>member
-7 NKNGKNGTK
+7 NKKSGT
-16 INTKSSMQNKKSK
+16 NTKSASGNAANTKNKQMKKSPL
-29 KTTPFDVP
+29 TDVP
-37 KTVQDSIPYLGVY
+37 KTVQGSIPYLGVY

-56 NDAETFSKIYK
+56 NDENTYSKVYK
-67 IPDINFLT
+67 IPDMNFLIEDT
-75 EDNDKQ
+75 ERQK
-81 REIFDGFAE
+81 EIFGNFME
-90 FIGSFGPDVHIQQV
+90 LLSSFGPEVHVQQV

-114 LEDKVLMKTQNDKLN
+114 LESKVLMKTQNDKLN

-136 DMLIDKLSKTKNN
+136 EMLIDKMAKASNN

-155 FILSIQAED
+155 FVLSVEADD
-164 IVAAKA
+164 IVTAKA
-170 SFERLDKEVI
+170 TFERLDREI
-180 SGIERV
+180 SAGFERV
-186 TKSTTRPLTLIE
+186 TKTTTKPLTLIE

-203 YDIYNIDS
+203 YDIYNMDS
-211 MVPFYKRIRIKK
+211 NVPFYRRTKMKK

-244 VVGPCAFTFERD
+244 VIGPSALTFERD
-256 YMIIGTT
+256 HMIIGTT
-263 YARAVMV
+263 YARAMMV
-270 TNLPTYLRGDIL
+270 SNLPSFLRGDIL
-282 TELSNL
+282 TELSNM

-303 SKAISLLK
+303 SKAITLLK

-345 SQEVESLMSDLTQDN
+345 SQEVESLMGDLTQDN
-360 QKLFYTTIS
+360 QKLFYTTIT
-369 AVVFAKTK
+369 AVIFAKTK

-392 RFVCQAMTLATQQEA
+392 RFVCQAMILATQQEA
-407 GLNTCLPLGSNKLK
+407 GLTTALPLGRNKLK
-421 VERLLNSKA
+421 VERLLNSRA
-430 AAIFLPFAVTEL
+430 AAIFLPFGVKEL
-442 WQDNG
+442 WQDDG
-447 MYYGIND
+447 MYYGLNGV
-454 ISKQMILYNRSSAI
+454 SKQMILYNRSSAI

-492 VLLHTDDEVFVI
+492 VLLHTDDDVFVI
-504 DPENEYEPLAKLFH
+504 DPENEYAGLAKLFY
-518 GSSIRIAPGSNV
+518 GSSIRIAPGSDV

-540 YSAEGED
+540 YSAEGDD

-577 IDRCVKNVYRD
+577 IDRCVKNVYRE
-588 YIRALKESGK
+588 YIRTLRAEGK
-598 TEDKETVPTLQDFYE
+598 SEDAKIVPTLRDFYE
-613 EVRLQPEPEAHNLA
+613 EVKLQPEPEAHNLA

-643 RTNVNTNN
+643 RTNVNVNN

-661 GTGMKAIGLQVC
+661 GTGMKSIGLQVC

-682 ENYKKGKRTW
+682 ANYKKGKRTW

-707 ARYTQQI
+707 AKYTQQI

-736 KTEDGRAIIGN
+736 KTEEGRAIIGN

-762 QMQQMYNLTDTE
+762 QMQQMYNLTDAE

-797 VDEFPRDT
+797 VDEFPKDT
-805 KLYKAMTTKA
+805 KLYNAMTTKA
-815 DERVKANEKAK
+815 GEG
-826 ADEEVQYDSN
+826 EVRE
-836 Y
+836 

>member
-7 NKNGKNGTK
+7 NKKSGT
-16 INTKSSMQNKKSK
+16 NTKSASGNTANTKSKQMKKSPL
-29 KTTPFDVP
+29 TDVP
-37 KTVQDSIPYLGVY
+37 KTVQGSIPYLGVY

-56 NDAETFSKIYK
+56 NDENTYSKVYK
-67 IPDINFLT
+67 IPDMNFLIEDT
-75 EDNDKQ
+75 ERQK
-81 REIFDGFAE
+81 EIFGNFME
-90 FIGSFGPDVHIQQV
+90 LLSSFGPEVHVQQV

-114 LEDKVLMKTQNDKLN
+114 LESKVLMKTQNDKLN

-136 DMLIDKLSKTKNN
+136 EMLIDKMAKASNN

-155 FILSIQAED
+155 FVLSVEADD
-164 IVAAKA
+164 IVTAKA
-170 SFERLDKEVI
+170 TFERLDIEI
-180 SGIERV
+180 SAGFERV
-186 TKSTTRPLTLIE
+186 TKTTTKPLTLIE

-203 YDIYNIDS
+203 YDIYNMDS
-211 MVPFYKRIRIKK
+211 NVPFYRRTKMKK
-223 DNVMESFNM
+223 DNIMESFNM

-244 VVGPCAFTFERD
+244 VIGPSALTFERD

-263 YARAVMV
+263 YARAMMV
-270 TNLPTYLRGDIL
+270 SNLPSFLRGDIL
-282 TELSNL
+282 TELSNM

-303 SKAISLLK
+303 SKAITLLK

-345 SQEVESLMSDLTQDN
+345 SQEVESLMGDLTQDN
-360 QKLFYTTIS
+360 QKLFYTTIT
-369 AVVFAKTK
+369 AVIFAKTK

-392 RFVCQAMTLATQQEA
+392 RFVCQAMILATQQEA
-407 GLNTCLPLGSNKLK
+407 GLTTALPLGRNKLK
-421 VERLLNSKA
+421 VERLLNSRA
-430 AAIFLPFAVTEL
+430 AAIFLPFGVKEL
-442 WQDNG
+442 WQDDG
-447 MYYGIND
+447 MYYGLNGV
-454 ISKQMILYNRSSAI
+454 SKQMILYNRSSAI

-492 VLLHTDDEVFVI
+492 VLLHTDDDVFVI
-504 DPENEYEPLAKLFH
+504 DPENEYAGLAKLFY
-518 GSSIRIAPGSNV
+518 GSSIRIAPGSDV

-540 YSAEGED
+540 YSAEGDD

-577 IDRCVKNVYRD
+577 IDRCVKNVYRE
-588 YIRALKESGK
+588 YIRTLRAEGK
-598 TEDKETVPTLQDFYE
+598 SEDAKIVPTLRDFYE
-613 EVRLQPEPEAHNLA
+613 EVKLQPEPEAHNLA

-643 RTNVNTNN
+643 RTNVNVNN

-661 GTGMKAIGLQVC
+661 GTGMKSIGLQVC

-682 ENYKKGKRTW
+682 ANYKKGKRTW

-707 ARYTQQI
+707 AKYTQQI

-736 KTEDGRAIIGN
+736 KTEEGRAIIGN

-762 QMQQMYNLTDTE
+762 QMQQMYNLTDAE

-797 VDEFPRDT
+797 VDEFPKDT
-805 KLYKAMTTKA
+805 KLYNAMTTKA
-815 DERVKANEKAK
+815 GEG
-826 ADEEVQYDSN
+826 EVRE
-836 Y
+836 

>member
-1 MGLFSS
+1 
-7 NKNGKNGTK
+7 
-16 INTKSSMQNKKSK
+16 
-29 KTTPFDVP
+29 
-37 KTVQDSIPYLGVY
+37 
-50 ENGIFQ
+50 
-56 NDAETFSKIYK
+56 
-67 IPDINFLT
+67 
-75 EDNDKQ
+75 
-81 REIFDGFAE
+81 
-90 FIGSFGPDVHIQQV
+90 
-104 IFNKT
+104 
-109 IKPAE
+109 
-114 LEDKVLMKTQNDKLN
+114 MKTQNDKLN

-136 DMLIDKLSKTKNN
+136 EMLIDKMAKASNN

-155 FILSIQAED
+155 FVLSVEADD
-164 IVAAKA
+164 IVTAKA
-170 SFERLDKEVI
+170 TFERLDREI
-180 SGIERV
+180 SAGFERV
-186 TKSTTRPLTLIE
+186 TKTTTKPLTLIE

-203 YDIYNIDS
+203 YDIYNMDS
-211 MVPFYKRIRIKK
+211 NVPFYRRTKMKK

-244 VVGPCAFTFERD
+244 VIGPSALTFERD

-263 YARAVMV
+263 YARAMMV
-270 TNLPTYLRGDIL
+270 SNLPSFLRGDIL
-282 TELSNL
+282 TELSNM

-303 SKAISLLK
+303 SKAITLLK

-345 SQEVESLMSDLTQDN
+345 SQEVESLMGDLTQDN
-360 QKLFYTTIS
+360 QKLFYTTIT
-369 AVVFAKTK
+369 AVIFAKTK

-392 RFVCQAMTLATQQEA
+392 RFVCQAMILATQQEA
-407 GLNTCLPLGSNKLK
+407 GLTTALPLGRNKLK
-421 VERLLNSKA
+421 VERLLNSRA
-430 AAIFLPFAVTEL
+430 AAIFLPFGVKEL
-442 WQDNG
+442 WQDDG
-447 MYYGIND
+447 MYYGLNGV
-454 ISKQMILYNRSSAI
+454 SKQMILYNRSSAI

-492 VLLHTDDEVFVI
+492 VLLHTDDDVFVI
-504 DPENEYEPLAKLFH
+504 DPENEYAGLAKLFY
-518 GSSIRIAPGSNV
+518 GSSIRIAPGSDV

-540 YSAEGED
+540 YSAEGDD

-577 IDRCVKNVYRD
+577 IDRCVKNVYRE
-588 YIRALKESGK
+588 YIRTLRAEGK
-598 TEDKETVPTLQDFYE
+598 SEDAKIVPTLRDFYE
-613 EVRLQPEPEAHNLA
+613 EVKLQPEPEAHNLA

-643 RTNVNTNN
+643 RTNVNVNN

-661 GTGMKAIGLQVC
+661 GTGMKSIGLQVC

-682 ENYKKGKRTW
+682 ANYKKGKRTW

-707 ARYTQQI
+707 AKYTQQI

-736 KTEDGRAIIGN
+736 KTEEGRAIIGN

-762 QMQQMYNLTDTE
+762 QMQQMYNLTDAE

-797 VDEFPRDT
+797 VDEFPKDT
-805 KLYKAMTTKA
+805 KLYNAMTTKA
-815 DERVKANEKAK
+815 GEG
-826 ADEEVQYDSN
+826 EVRE
-836 Y
+836 

>member
-7 NKNGKNGTK
+7 NKKSGTNTK
-16 INTKSSMQNKKSK
+16 YASGNAANTKSKQMKKSPL
-29 KTTPFDVP
+29 TDVP
-37 KTVQDSIPYLGVY
+37 KTVQGSIPYLGVY

-56 NDAETFSKIYK
+56 NDENTYSKVYK
-67 IPDINFLT
+67 IPDMNFLIEDT
-75 EDNDKQ
+75 ERQK
-81 REIFDGFAE
+81 EIFGNFME
-90 FIGSFGPDVHIQQV
+90 LLSSFGPEVHVQQV

-114 LEDKVLMKTQNDKLN
+114 LESKVLMKTQNDKLN

-136 DMLIDKLSKTKNN
+136 EMLIDKMAKASNN

-155 FILSIQAED
+155 FVLSVEADD
-164 IVAAKA
+164 IVTAKA
-170 SFERLDKEVI
+170 TFERLDREI
-180 SGIERV
+180 SAGFERV
-186 TKSTTRPLTLIE
+186 TKTTTKPLTLIE

-203 YDIYNIDS
+203 YDIYNMDS
-211 MVPFYKRIRIKK
+211 NVPFYRRTKMKK

-244 VVGPCAFTFERD
+244 VIGPSALTFERD
-256 YMIIGTT
+256 HMIIGTT
-263 YARAVMV
+263 YARAMMV
-270 TNLPTYLRGDIL
+270 SNLPSFLRGDIL
-282 TELSNL
+282 TELSNM

-303 SKAISLLK
+303 SKAITLLK

-345 SQEVESLMSDLTQDN
+345 SQEVESLMGDLTQDN
-360 QKLFYTTIS
+360 QKLFYTTIT
-369 AVVFAKTK
+369 AVIFAKTK

-392 RFVCQAMTLATQQEA
+392 RFVCQAMILATQQEA
-407 GLNTCLPLGSNKLK
+407 GLTTALPLGRNKLK
-421 VERLLNSKA
+421 VERLLNSRA
-430 AAIFLPFAVTEL
+430 AAIFLPFGVKEL
-442 WQDNG
+442 WQDDG
-447 MYYGIND
+447 MYYGLNGV
-454 ISKQMILYNRSSAI
+454 SKQMILYNRSSAI

-492 VLLHTDDEVFVI
+492 VLLHTDDDVFVI
-504 DPENEYEPLAKLFH
+504 DPENEYAGLAKLFY
-518 GSSIRIAPGSNV
+518 GSSIRIAPGSDV

-540 YSAEGED
+540 YSAEGDD

-577 IDRCVKNVYRD
+577 IDRCVKNVYRE
-588 YIRALKESGK
+588 YIRTLRAEGK
-598 TEDKETVPTLQDFYE
+598 SEDAKIVPTLRDFYE
-613 EVRLQPEPEAHNLA
+613 EVKLQPEPEAHNLA

-643 RTNVNTNN
+643 RTNVNVNN

-661 GTGMKAIGLQVC
+661 GTGMKSIGLQVC

-682 ENYKKGKRTW
+682 ANYKKGKRTW

-707 ARYTQQI
+707 AKYTQQI

-736 KTEDGRAIIGN
+736 KTEEGRAIIGN

-762 QMQQMYNLTDTE
+762 QMQQMYNLTDAE

-797 VDEFPRDT
+797 VDEFPKDT
-805 KLYKAMTTKA
+805 KLYNAMTTKA
-815 DERVKANEKAK
+815 GEG
-826 ADEEVQYDSN
+826 EVRE
-836 Y
+836 

>member
-7 NKNGKNGTK
+7 NKKSGT
-16 INTKSSMQNKKSK
+16 NTKSASGNTANTKSKQMKKSPL
-29 KTTPFDVP
+29 TDVP
-37 KTVQDSIPYLGVY
+37 KTVQGSIPYLGVY

-56 NDAETFSKIYK
+56 NDENTYSKVYK
-67 IPDINFLT
+67 IPDMNFLIEDT
-75 EDNDKQ
+75 ERQK
-81 REIFDGFAE
+81 EIFGNFME
-90 FIGSFGPDVHIQQV
+90 LLSSFGPEVHVQQV

-114 LEDKVLMKTQNDKLN
+114 LESKVLMKTQNDKLN

-136 DMLIDKLSKTKNN
+136 EMLIDKMAKASNN

-155 FILSIQAED
+155 FVLSVEADD
-164 IVAAKA
+164 IVTAKA
-170 SFERLDKEVI
+170 TFERLDREI
-180 SGIERV
+180 SAGFERV
-186 TKSTTRPLTLIE
+186 TKTTTKPLTLIE

-203 YDIYNIDS
+203 YDIYNMDS
-211 MVPFYKRIRIKK
+211 NVPFYRRTKMKK
-223 DNVMESFNM
+223 DNIMESFNM

-244 VVGPCAFTFERD
+244 VIGPSALTFERD

-263 YARAVMV
+263 YARAMMV
-270 TNLPTYLRGDIL
+270 SNLPSFLRGDIL
-282 TELSNL
+282 TELSNM

-294 SVHYRALPQ
+294 SVNYRALPQ
-303 SKAISLLK
+303 SKAITLLK

-345 SQEVESLMSDLTQDN
+345 SQEVESLMGDLTQDN
-360 QKLFYTTIS
+360 QKLFYTTIT
-369 AVVFAKTK
+369 AVIFAKTK

-392 RFVCQAMTLATQQEA
+392 RFVCQAMILATQQEA
-407 GLNTCLPLGSNKLK
+407 GLTTALPLGRNKLK
-421 VERLLNSKA
+421 VERLLNSRA
-430 AAIFLPFAVTEL
+430 AAIFLPFGVKEL
-442 WQDNG
+442 WQDDG
-447 MYYGIND
+447 MYYGLNGV
-454 ISKQMILYNRSSAI
+454 SKQMILYNRSSAI

-492 VLLHTDDEVFVI
+492 VLLHTDDDVFVI
-504 DPENEYEPLAKLFH
+504 DPENEYAGLAKLFY
-518 GSSIRIAPGSNV
+518 GSSIRIAPGSDV

-540 YSAEGED
+540 YSAEGDD

-577 IDRCVKNVYRD
+577 IDRCVKNVYRE
-588 YIRALKESGK
+588 YIRTLRAEGK
-598 TEDKETVPTLQDFYE
+598 SEDAKIVPTLRDFYE
-613 EVRLQPEPEAHNLA
+613 EVKLQPEPEAHNLA

-643 RTNVNTNN
+643 RTNVNVNN

-661 GTGMKAIGLQVC
+661 GTGMKSIGLQVC

-682 ENYKKGKRTW
+682 ANYKKGKRTW

-707 ARYTQQI
+707 AKYTQQI

-736 KTEDGRAIIGN
+736 KTEEGRAIIGN

-762 QMQQMYNLTDTE
+762 QMQQMYNLTDAE

-797 VDEFPRDT
+797 VDEFPKDT
-805 KLYKAMTTKA
+805 KLYNAMTTKA
-815 DERVKANEKAK
+815 GEG
-826 ADEEVQYDSN
+826 EVRE
-836 Y
+836 

>member
-7 NKNGKNGTK
+7 NKKSGT
-16 INTKSSMQNKKSK
+16 NTKSASGNAANTKNKQMKKSPL
-29 KTTPFDVP
+29 TDVP
-37 KTVQDSIPYLGVY
+37 KTVQGSIPYLGVY

-56 NDAETFSKIYK
+56 NDENTYSKVYK
-67 IPDINFLT
+67 IPDMNFLIEDT
-75 EDNDKQ
+75 ERQK
-81 REIFDGFAE
+81 EIFGNFME
-90 FIGSFGPDVHIQQV
+90 LLSSFGPEVHVQQV

-114 LEDKVLMKTQNDKLN
+114 LESKVLMKTQNDKLN

-136 DMLIDKLSKTKNN
+136 EMLIDKMAKASNN

-155 FILSIQAED
+155 FVLSVEADD
-164 IVAAKA
+164 IVTAKA
-170 SFERLDKEVI
+170 TFERLDREI
-180 SGIERV
+180 SAGFERV
-186 TKSTTRPLTLIE
+186 TKTTTKPLTLIE

-203 YDIYNIDS
+203 YDIYNMDS
-211 MVPFYKRIRIKK
+211 NVPFYRRTKMKK

-244 VVGPCAFTFERD
+244 VIGPSALTFERD
-256 YMIIGTT
+256 HMIIGTT
-263 YARAVMV
+263 YARAMMV
-270 TNLPTYLRGDIL
+270 SNLPSFLRGDIL
-282 TELSNL
+282 TELSNM

-303 SKAISLLK
+303 SKAITLLK
-311 NKLVDVNANVVTLQ
+311 NKLVDVNANVVILQ

-345 SQEVESLMSDLTQDN
+345 SQEVESLMGDLTQDN
-360 QKLFYTTIS
+360 QKLFYTTIT
-369 AVVFAKTK
+369 AVIFAKTK

-392 RFVCQAMTLATQQEA
+392 RFVCQAMILATQQEA
-407 GLNTCLPLGSNKLK
+407 GLTTALPLGRNKLK
-421 VERLLNSKA
+421 VERLLNSRA
-430 AAIFLPFAVTEL
+430 AAIFLPFGVKEL
-442 WQDNG
+442 WQDDG
-447 MYYGIND
+447 MYYGLNGV
-454 ISKQMILYNRSSAI
+454 SKQMILYNRSSAI

-492 VLLHTDDEVFVI
+492 VLLHTDDDVFVI
-504 DPENEYEPLAKLFH
+504 DPENEYAGLAKLFY
-518 GSSIRIAPGSNV
+518 GSSIRIAPGSDV

-540 YSAEGED
+540 YSAEGDD

-577 IDRCVKNVYRD
+577 IDRCVKNVYRE
-588 YIRALKESGK
+588 YIRTLRAEGK
-598 TEDKETVPTLQDFYE
+598 SEDAKIVPTLRDFYE
-613 EVRLQPEPEAHNLA
+613 EVKLQPEPEAHNLA

-643 RTNVNTNN
+643 RTNVNVNN

-661 GTGMKAIGLQVC
+661 GTGMKSIGLQVC

-682 ENYKKGKRTW
+682 ANYKKGKRTW

-707 ARYTQQI
+707 AKYTQQI

-736 KTEDGRAIIGN
+736 KTEEGRAIIGN

-762 QMQQMYNLTDTE
+762 QMQQMYNLTDAE

-797 VDEFPRDT
+797 VDEFPKDT
-805 KLYKAMTTKA
+805 KLYNAMTTKA
-815 DERVKANEKAK
+815 GEG
-826 ADEEVQYDSN
+826 EVRE
-836 Y
+836 

>member
-7 NKNGKNGTK
+7 NKKSGT
-16 INTKSSMQNKKSK
+16 NTKSASGNAANTKSKQMKKSPL
-29 KTTPFDVP
+29 TDVP
-37 KTVQDSIPYLGVY
+37 KTVQGSIPYLGVY

-56 NDAETFSKIYK
+56 NDENTYSKVYK
-67 IPDINFLT
+67 IPDMNFLIEDT
-75 EDNDKQ
+75 ERQK
-81 REIFDGFAE
+81 EIFGNFME
-90 FIGSFGPDVHIQQV
+90 LLSSFGPEVHVQQV

-114 LEDKVLMKTQNDKLN
+114 LESKVLMKTQNDKLN

-136 DMLIDKLSKTKNN
+136 EMLIDKMAKASNN

-155 FILSIQAED
+155 FVLSVEADD
-164 IVAAKA
+164 IVTAKA
-170 SFERLDKEVI
+170 TFERLDREI
-180 SGIERV
+180 SAGFERV
-186 TKSTTRPLTLIE
+186 TKTTTKPLTLIE

-203 YDIYNIDS
+203 YDIYNMDS
-211 MVPFYKRIRIKK
+211 NVPFYRRTKMKK

-244 VVGPCAFTFERD
+244 VIGPSALTFERD
-256 YMIIGTT
+256 HMIIGTT
-263 YARAVMV
+263 YARAMMV
-270 TNLPTYLRGDIL
+270 SNLPSFLRGDIL
-282 TELSNL
+282 TELSNM

-303 SKAISLLK
+303 SKAITLLK

-345 SQEVESLMSDLTQDN
+345 SQEVESLMGDLTQDN
-360 QKLFYTTIS
+360 QKLFYTTIT
-369 AVVFAKTK
+369 AVIFAKTK

-392 RFVCQAMTLATQQEA
+392 RFVCQAMILATQQEA
-407 GLNTCLPLGSNKLK
+407 GLTTALPLGRNKLK
-421 VERLLNSKA
+421 VERLLNSRA
-430 AAIFLPFAVTEL
+430 AAIFLPFGVKEL
-442 WQDNG
+442 WQDDG
-447 MYYGIND
+447 MYYGLNGV
-454 ISKQMILYNRSSAI
+454 SKQMILYNRSSAI

-492 VLLHTDDEVFVI
+492 VLLHTDDDVFVI
-504 DPENEYEPLAKLFH
+504 DPENEYAGLAKLFY
-518 GSSIRIAPGSNV
+518 GSSIRIAPGSDV

-540 YSAEGED
+540 YSAEGDD

-577 IDRCVKNVYRD
+577 IDRCVKNVYRE
-588 YIRALKESGK
+588 YIRTLRAEGK
-598 TEDKETVPTLQDFYE
+598 SEDAKIVPTLRDFYE
-613 EVRLQPEPEAHNLA
+613 EVKLQPEPEAHNLA

-643 RTNVNTNN
+643 RTNVNVNN

-661 GTGMKAIGLQVC
+661 GTGMKSIGLQVC

-682 ENYKKGKRTW
+682 ANYKKGKRTW

-707 ARYTQQI
+707 AKYTQQI

-736 KTEDGRAIIGN
+736 KTEEGRAIIGN

-762 QMQQMYNLTDTE
+762 QMQQMYNLTDAE

-797 VDEFPRDT
+797 VDEFPKDT
-805 KLYKAMTTKA
+805 KLYNAMTTKA
-815 DERVKANEKAK
+815 GEG
-826 ADEEVQYDSN
+826 EVRE
-836 Y
+836 

>member
-7 NKNGKNGTK
+7 NKKSGT
-16 INTKSSMQNKKSK
+16 NTKSASGNTANTKSKQMKKSPL
-29 KTTPFDVP
+29 TDVP
-37 KTVQDSIPYLGVY
+37 KTVQGSIPYLGVY

-56 NDAETFSKIYK
+56 NDENTYSKVYK
-67 IPDINFLT
+67 IPDMNFLIEDT
-75 EDNDKQ
+75 ERQK
-81 REIFDGFAE
+81 EIFGNFME
-90 FIGSFGPDVHIQQV
+90 LLSSFGPEVHVQQV

-114 LEDKVLMKTQNDKLN
+114 LESKVLMKTQNDKLN

-136 DMLIDKLSKTKNN
+136 EMLIDKMAKASNN

-155 FILSIQAED
+155 FVLSVEADD
-164 IVAAKA
+164 IVTAKA
-170 SFERLDKEVI
+170 TFERLDREI
-180 SGIERV
+180 SAGFERV
-186 TKSTTRPLTLIE
+186 TKTTTKPLTLIE

-203 YDIYNIDS
+203 YDIYNMDTN
-211 MVPFYKRIRIKK
+211 VPFYRRTKMKK
-223 DNVMESFNM
+223 DNIMESFNM

-244 VVGPCAFTFERD
+244 VIGPSALTFERD

-263 YARAVMV
+263 YARAMMV
-270 TNLPTYLRGDIL
+270 SNLPSFLRGDIL
-282 TELSNL
+282 TELSNM

-303 SKAISLLK
+303 SKAITLLK

-345 SQEVESLMSDLTQDN
+345 SQEVESLMGDLTQDN
-360 QKLFYTTIS
+360 QKLFYTTIT
-369 AVVFAKTK
+369 AVIFAKTK

-392 RFVCQAMTLATQQEA
+392 RFVCQAMILATQQEA
-407 GLNTCLPLGSNKLK
+407 GLTTALPLGRNKLK
-421 VERLLNSKA
+421 VERLLNSRA
-430 AAIFLPFAVTEL
+430 AAIFLPFGVKEL
-442 WQDNG
+442 WQDDG
-447 MYYGIND
+447 MYYGLNGV
-454 ISKQMILYNRSSAI
+454 SKQMILYNRSSAI

-492 VLLHTDDEVFVI
+492 VLLHTDDDVFVI
-504 DPENEYEPLAKLFH
+504 DPENEYAGLAKLFY
-518 GSSIRIAPGSNV
+518 GSSIRIAPGSDV

-540 YSAEGED
+540 YSAEGDD

-577 IDRCVKNVYRD
+577 IDRCVKNVYRE
-588 YIRALKESGK
+588 YIRTLRAEGK
-598 TEDKETVPTLQDFYE
+598 SEDAKIVPTLRDFYE
-613 EVRLQPEPEAHNLA
+613 EVKLQPEPEAHNLA

-643 RTNVNTNN
+643 RTNVNVNN

-661 GTGMKAIGLQVC
+661 GTGMKSIGLQVC

-682 ENYKKGKRTW
+682 ANYKKGKRTW

-707 ARYTQQI
+707 AKYTQQI

-736 KTEDGRAIIGN
+736 KTEEGRAIIGN

-762 QMQQMYNLTDTE
+762 QMQQMYNLTDAE

-797 VDEFPRDT
+797 VDEFPKDT
-805 KLYKAMTTKA
+805 KLYNAMTTKA
-815 DERVKANEKAK
+815 GEG
-826 ADEEVQYDSN
+826 EVRE
-836 Y
+836 